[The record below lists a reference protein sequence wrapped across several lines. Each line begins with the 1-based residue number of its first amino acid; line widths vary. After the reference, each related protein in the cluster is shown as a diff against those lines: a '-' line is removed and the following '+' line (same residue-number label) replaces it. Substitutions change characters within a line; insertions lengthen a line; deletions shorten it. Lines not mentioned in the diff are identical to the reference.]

1 MSTKKLQLLE
11 NIFPSNPQAGQ
22 ILSTDVNFNKIWVD
36 MPTIPVQSVNGQTGV
51 VNLVASDVGALPDTT
66 VVPSIDGLATETYV
80 DNAVARVGTVP
91 SFSATDNGKVLSIV
105 DGALAWVSIDSIITT
120 QNYYTGTT
128 TPDSMTGNDGDLYF
142 KVTR

>member
-11 NIFPSNPQAGQ
+11 NIFPFNPQAGQ
-22 ILSTDVNFNKIWVD
+22 VLSTDVNGNKIWVD
-36 MPTIPVQSVNGQTGV
+36 MPTIPVQSVNGQTGAI
-51 VNLVASDVGALPDTT
+51 NLVASDVGALPDTT

-128 TPDSMTGNDGDLYF
+128 TPDSTTGNDGDLYF

>member
-22 ILSTDVNFNKIWVD
+22 VLSTDVNGNKIWVD

-51 VNLVASDVGALPDTT
+51 VNLIASDVGALPDTT

-128 TPDSMTGNDGDLYF
+128 TPDSTTGNDGDLYF

>member
-22 ILSTDVNFNKIWVD
+22 VLSTDVNGNKIWVD
-36 MPTIPVQSVNGQTGV
+36 MPTIPVQSVNGQTGAI
-51 VNLVASDVGALPDTT
+51 NLVASDVGALPDTT

-128 TPDSMTGNDGDLYF
+128 TPDSTTGNDGDLYF
-142 KVTR
+142 KVIR